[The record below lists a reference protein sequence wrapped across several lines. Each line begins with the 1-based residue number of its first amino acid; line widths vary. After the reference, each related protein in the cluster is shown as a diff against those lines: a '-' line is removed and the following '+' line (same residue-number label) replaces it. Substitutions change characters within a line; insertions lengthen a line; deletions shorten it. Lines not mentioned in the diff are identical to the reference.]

1 MKLIIKAK
9 NEKGREA
16 LAQHWKESKKLS
28 IKQKLIFKTAG
39 YKHTF
44 IDKDTI
50 ELEINNRHTSNPI
63 FIDLIKQQIR
73 DAFLLNGASTEDFE
87 IEEVA

>member
-28 IKQKLIFKTAG
+28 IK
-39 YKHTF
+39 
-44 IDKDTI
+44 
-50 ELEINNRHTSNPI
+50 
-63 FIDLIKQQIR
+63 
-73 DAFLLNGASTEDFE
+73 
-87 IEEVA
+87 